1 MRRQKRKYEGSKN
14 ERQRGVETDELRGTG
29 GNMGKER
36 MMGRQWDAATQT
48 NIWSPSGKT

>member
-1 MRRQKRKYEGSKN
+1 MLKKKVNVKKLSTDTRRVRRQEREYEGSKN

-36 MMGRQWDAATQT
+36 DDG
-48 NIWSPSGKT
+48 